1 MLISEISD
9 GKHLRRWGTELLDAE
24 SIQAQAMVSD
34 DQPWS
39 ANMGPTLVKS
49 HQIVMFLDMFLLKHY
64 ALKGFSICKIDRV

>member
-39 ANMGPTLVKS
+39 ANMGPTWS
-49 HQIVMFLDMFLLKHY
+49 NFFMGGHQLSSDSDV
-64 ALKGFSICKIDRV
+64 S